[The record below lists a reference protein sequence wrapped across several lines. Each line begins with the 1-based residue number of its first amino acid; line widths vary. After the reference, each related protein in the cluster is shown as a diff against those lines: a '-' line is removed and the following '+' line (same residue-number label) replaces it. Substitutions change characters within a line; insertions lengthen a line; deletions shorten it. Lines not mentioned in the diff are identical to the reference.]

1 MKSIAHPIENSS
13 KIKEG
18 KPSLI
23 RGQFL
28 TRREQA
34 VNQRVRRWAI

>member
-1 MKSIAHPIENSS
+1 MPTSSMKSAVYPIENSS

-23 RGQFL
+23 RWP
-28 TRREQA
+28 RRNEK
-34 VNQRVRRWAI
+34 